1 MAAGP
6 PPSLQDAT
14 LEVLAL
20 AAGGRL
26 LPSRAPAALQALLPG
41 EELMAPTGPVQAAAA
56 DAAWLLWLDLGE
68 VGAVAEGEEGGS
80 EAWRRRLLEAV
91 QALLA
96 AGLLSKPKLLESG
109 EPDFLA
115 AVGVIAC
122 PEAFRK
128 QMLKINTRTFYVQ
141 EKYNL
146 LCEESEGFAK
156 LIVALYQFAAHS
168 ERESDAGDRGDG
180 GGRGGGGCAVAL
192 GTLKRH
198 VESLIGQFLL
208 DPNRVLDLILEVLE
222 DFPRCS
228 PLVQLA
234 EGFKSQSA
242 RYFIGFKAGHYHAA
256 SRNAA
261 AAEVGPGPEAA
272 SKAGDGGT
280 RQESLDAVAGGED
293 ATKSASPKER
303 HVVHRVP
310 MALYD
315 AAGALV
321 KAGLASRAEIQ
332 ELLQPDLGTVLEI
345 AAEGLEEQGRRVRKI
360 GAVSLA
366 GLGGGRAHG
375 ATAKNLEMPNLRQ
388 KGGLSAAG
396 LEMEGGAYNTVFSRE
411 GAEQDQ
417 QVSNQHFGLCCG
429 ALNVQDWPT
438 ALALLQDFR
447 DEYHVAPAADPGVAH
462 ALCAAISE
470 LLEPV
475 YIEYF
480 PESEDNKAE
489 TATRGENFVSK
500 ISAAALQLLDHL
512 GLHLYRDL
520 RLMAKLSRILR
531 HEILIASKSGAA
543 RGTAHEV
550 AEGLLRR
557 SLLPA
562 LSLVPANPALAHEV
576 WSVLELLPYSDRF
589 RVYNQ
594 VIDDSES
601 EPVLQA
607 AEKLASVG
615 VRKIMRRVTKPSND
629 KKEKEV
635 MKQMGRMLAKLG
647 HGSPLAAMR
656 TIVQQVEAYEA
667 MTGPVVDALRF
678 FSPLGFDVLTFT
690 IIMRFVTGGREKIK
704 EDGVSIAD
712 WFQNLAS
719 FTGQLCK
726 KYSGLD
732 LTALCQYVANQL
744 KDGETVDLLVLK
756 ELISKMALIDTL
768 EDLSDSQIESLAGG
782 ETLRLEALLSQLHRA
797 SPKPV
802 QKCVRRLRA
811 ALFGQGG
818 RNQQLAVPL
827 LILIAQQKLA
837 SVFTAETR
845 HLKLLG
851 EIVDRCNEVFIQYSA
866 LLWTALQPSSH
877 YDQVLPTMEK
887 LHTNFGLPPE
897 AVFHLYRPL
906 ISAEDVAGRGAG
918 VAAGAEKDGS
928 GSGSVDRKFSWED
941 LCEAARPVVP
951 ASVPPAMHEFYFTF
965 WSLSLYDVY
974 FPEKRY
980 VHEVDSLRAQASK
993 LLKASDSHKISP
1005 EESSQLLRE
1014 RDKHKGVMEAIEQE
1028 KEAHVQHVRAVR
1040 KALERSKNAW
1050 FAGGFNLGQFLQHCL
1065 FPRVIFSPGEALY
1078 CAKFIEVVH
1087 GLSTPGFDM
1096 FSYLLEM
1103 TAILS
1108 QMVFSCTQNEAA
1120 RLGIFLKETLRL
1132 LNTWASN
1139 DETFQALRTAEV
1151 FRSGDDG
1158 EPAATEGAQRQI
1170 TREELMK
1177 IVVSLNEQLV
1187 VSLTSS
1193 LQSAEYMEVRN
1204 ALQVLTK
1211 IVKHFPSNLEPT
1223 ERSLDLAG
1231 RVRDCAAKVR
1241 DEDVREDLK
1250 TLARCYLGMLQGK
1263 VQELR
1268 RLLPATPA
1276 PDAEEPGN
1284 NAAMSSGEDG
1294 ELMPEDAVR
1303 EGGTTEA
1310 VAAGHGEVQ
1319 TVIAKKKGNAGEASV
1334 EKKPR
1339 KRSPKD
1345 KRRKEGDDNCR
1356 ICGEPGHWARS
1367 CPREALKGSTQKGGT
1382 PAGGPG
1388 RNSRGS
1394 GQKIGMDRPRGGG
1407 TPGVTVG
1414 CTEVT
1419 VGPLGMTVAAKMV
1432 VPAAAARLQR
1442 SASVRRTVTQA
1453 RGGTGCRRRRGAT
1466 AERAAPGDRSSR
1478 SPTVGVGLS
1487 GGPPRGT
1494 GAGPSTN
1501 TKGGARRSD
1510 LAKGLRLMETTGAV
1524 AVVTSGAGLGN
1535 NWRCRIRIIS

>member
-1407 TPGVTVG
+1407 DPRSDRGMHRSDRGTPRNDRGG
-1414 CTEVT
+1414 ED
-1419 VGPLGMTVAAKMV
+1419 GGAGGSSKAPAKRKREEDRH
-1432 VPAAAARLQR
+1432 PG
-1442 SASVRRTVTQA
+1442 A
-1453 RGGTGCRRRRGAT
+1453 RGDRLPPPSRGDGRTGGPRGQKQPISDRGGGAQRRPAPRDGGRAEYEHERGRPAKRPREGPSPHGDDRRGGSRDQRRR
-1466 AERAAPGDRSSR
+1466 PW
-1478 SPTVGVGLS
+1478 
-1487 GGPPRGT
+1487 
-1494 GAGPSTN
+1494 
-1501 TKGGARRSD
+1501 K
-1510 LAKGLRLMETTGAV
+1510 
-1524 AVVTSGAGLGN
+1524 
-1535 NWRCRIRIIS
+1535 